1 MKEKKFDK
9 MDIIIAMLII
19 IIVLLFIASLIA
31 VIQNKKKDTV
41 SNTDSLNNTTCD
53 CKSDRTILCT
63 KMKEDGT
70 NDLSYTIYT
79 KDLGEIEKYQIRN
92 FEIYE
97 EAQYESI
104 KSLDASD
111 IELEFDDETH
121 EVAII
126 DTYENFLDENRKEM
140 HMWYKYFVSSLE
152 ETGFTCKEL

>member
-1 MKEKKFDK
+1 MKEKKMDK

-19 IIVLLFIASLIA
+19 IIVLLFIACLIV

-53 CKSDRTILCT
+53 CKSNRTILCT

-79 KDLGEIEKYQIRN
+79 KDLGEIEKYEIRN
-92 FEIYE
+92 FTIYE

-104 KSLDASD
+104 KNMESD
-111 IELEFDDETH
+111 IELEFNDEKH

-126 DTYENFLDENRKEM
+126 DTYENFLDENGEEM
-140 HMWYKYFVSSLE
+140 RMWYKYFVNSLE
-152 ETGFTCKEL
+152 ETGFTCKEV